1 MNVNSATVLLLLTAL
16 LVGCN
21 DDGNT
26 DTSTPEPTV
35 DKKGWAEQEL
45 YHPVTHPDGTFL
57 AAGHTGVLFLEAP
70 TTAPAQGDTAT
81 VGEDE
86 IWINLIRGGALALQI
101 DDANLATIARI
112 QLWDEAGGLHGEVD
126 HNQRVAQVTVPPGRY
141 GLRFLAGHQET
152 TEPPLFIRFTED
164 TTPSA
169 STRVLPQASPSPS
182 VDPVNVQVTLT
193 TKHCENC
200 DLSYANLSGA
210 DLSGADLSYADL
222 SEADLS
228 YANLTR
234 ANLTWATLPY
244 ANVDYANLNSADLSY
259 AHLSHANLSYANLSD
274 AFLNN
279 AFLIEANLSYANL
292 SYAFLNN
299 GTITMQA
306 NLSGATW
313 TDGRICGQDQPK
325 SDGTYSGLC
334 L

>member
-112 QLWDEAGGLHGEVD
+112 QLWDEAGGLTTTNALPKSPSRPVD
-126 HNQRVAQVTVPPGRY
+126 MACASWPVTRKRRSRRCSFGSLRTPRRAPRPGCCRKPAPA
-141 GLRFLAGHQET
+141 L
-152 TEPPLFIRFTED
+152 PS
-164 TTPSA
+164 TPS
-169 STRVLPQASPSPS
+169 TF
-182 VDPVNVQVTLT
+182 
-193 TKHCENC
+193 K
-200 DLSYANLSGA
+200 
-210 DLSGADLSYADL
+210 
-222 SEADLS
+222 
-228 YANLTR
+228 
-234 ANLTWATLPY
+234 
-244 ANVDYANLNSADLSY
+244 
-259 AHLSHANLSYANLSD
+259 
-274 AFLNN
+274 
-279 AFLIEANLSYANL
+279 
-292 SYAFLNN
+292 
-299 GTITMQA
+299 
-306 NLSGATW
+306 
-313 TDGRICGQDQPK
+313 
-325 SDGTYSGLC
+325 
-334 L
+334 